1 MLIGGLLLDDMP
13 LGRRETPA
21 KGCGC
26 HGCGIRSSS
35 APAFYRSASGQSQM
49 PEPRSSVVGSRR
61 GGRTRFVFFSACLSL
76 VCQRRLLSSCSSDAA
91 QPTLDTI
98 VPGTPAPPA
107 TTTATAHEISSR
119 AGYPAAS
126 NGRNSCT

>member
-61 GGRTRFVFFSACLSL
+61 GGRTRFVFFSAMFVSRLSTALALILL
-76 VCQRRLLSSCSSDAA
+76 VRCRAA
-91 QPTLDTI
+91 NSRHDCPRD
-98 VPGTPAPPA
+98 PCPA
-107 TTTATAHEISSR
+107 
-119 AGYPAAS
+119 GDD
-126 NGRNSCT
+126 NGDSARNI